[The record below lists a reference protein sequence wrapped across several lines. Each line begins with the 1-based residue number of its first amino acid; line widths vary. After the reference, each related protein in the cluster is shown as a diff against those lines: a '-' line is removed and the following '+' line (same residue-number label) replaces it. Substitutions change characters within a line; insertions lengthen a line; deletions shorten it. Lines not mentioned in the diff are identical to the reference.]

1 MTGQLG
7 NVMSTYANMI
17 AIQWRLGFKYFLPRY
32 MNHHTNQARHHYT
45 VYKMPNRA
53 IINVCRRP
61 AYLSESMLNKQ

>member
-32 MNHHTNQARHHYT
+32 MNHHTNQAGHHYT
-45 VYKMPNRA
+45 VNSKHGNYKSITEYQPT
-53 IINVCRRP
+53 
-61 AYLSESMLNKQ
+61 